1 MQVYGTKV
9 LLPQVKVTVAYFN
22 YPFMP
27 FSFIAPKICSI
38 NWFSNLSILS
48 VPYEGYSRNALCALN
63 LISCFYFYLNTSITI
78 YSLVSHRV
86 ISLLLNYETYST
98 FLEFL

>member
-9 LLPQVKVTVAYFN
+9 LLPQVKVTVADFS

-48 VPYEGYSRNALCALN
+48 DFERTLWRL
-63 LISCFYFYLNTSITI
+63 FQK
-78 YSLVSHRV
+78 RV
-86 ISLLLNYETYST
+86 VRTKFDIL
-98 FLEFL
+98 FLFLFKHIHHNIFIGFS

>member
-1 MQVYGTKV
+1 MVLYRVERFVMQVYGTKV
-9 LLPQVKVTVAYFN
+9 LLPRVKVTVADFS
-22 YPFMP
+22 YPSMP

-63 LISCFYFYLNTSITI
+63 LIS
-78 YSLVSHRV
+78 
-86 ISLLLNYETYST
+86 T
-98 FLEFL
+98 FLFLFKHIHHNIFIGFS